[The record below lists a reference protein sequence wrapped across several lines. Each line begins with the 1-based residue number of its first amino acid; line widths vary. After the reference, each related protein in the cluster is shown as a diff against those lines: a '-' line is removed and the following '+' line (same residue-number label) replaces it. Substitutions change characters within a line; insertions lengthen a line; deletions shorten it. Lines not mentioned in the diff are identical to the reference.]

1 MRMLRFF
8 LSFSCVY
15 VLRDQILSVGHH
27 LSPSK
32 PQQKKRPRFIS
43 DENDGF
49 PKPTSLSATNQE
61 ERNNRSQTI
70 FLSLI
75 FQYAISGKDSGNFLI
90 RIFQNSVLLML
101 EFIGYITVGSISQW
115 ILPFAFGVKS
125 SSGVKNPFLKFWAYF
140 YTFHTHFSERC
151 PLCVSL
157 FGEFRCRTL
166 GTTGV

>member
-1 MRMLRFF
+1 MVDRSPGTTYQRKCNEEKSVNTILAAGYRKIKIIKHHSYLSGSELLRSLRHEDVKIF
-8 LSFSCVY
+8 SFSCVY

-75 FQYAISGKDSGNFLI
+75 FQYAISGKDSGNF
-90 RIFQNSVLLML
+90 
-101 EFIGYITVGSISQW
+101 
-115 ILPFAFGVKS
+115 
-125 SSGVKNPFLKFWAYF
+125 
-140 YTFHTHFSERC
+140 FS
-151 PLCVSL
+151 
-157 FGEFRCRTL
+157 
-166 GTTGV
+166 

>member
-1 MRMLRFF
+1 MVDRSPGTTYQRKCNEEKSVNTILAAGYRKIKIIKHHSYLSGSELLRSLRHEDVKIF
-8 LSFSCVY
+8 SFSCVY

-75 FQYAISGKDSGNFLI
+75 FQYAISGKDSGKFFNQNISKSRFI
-90 RIFQNSVLLML
+90 YAGVHRI
-101 EFIGYITVGSISQW
+101 
-115 ILPFAFGVKS
+115 
-125 SSGVKNPFLKFWAYF
+125 
-140 YTFHTHFSERC
+140 
-151 PLCVSL
+151 
-157 FGEFRCRTL
+157 
-166 GTTGV
+166 

>member
-115 ILPFAFGVKS
+115 ILPSAFLESKAHQGSKIPFWNFQDFLLKYI
-125 SSGVKNPFLKFWAYF
+125 KN
-140 YTFHTHFSERC
+140 THPYS
-151 PLCVSL
+151 P
-157 FGEFRCRTL
+157 
-166 GTTGV
+166 